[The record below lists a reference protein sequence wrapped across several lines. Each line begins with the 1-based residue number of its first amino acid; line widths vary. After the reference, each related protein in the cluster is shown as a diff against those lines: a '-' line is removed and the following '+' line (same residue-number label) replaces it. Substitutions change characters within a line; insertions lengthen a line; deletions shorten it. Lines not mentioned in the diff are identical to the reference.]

1 MRVGASRTAPDLTI
15 TAPLRSAL
23 APAAQPRPASPPRA
37 LLSARGSKRVP
48 IPCKSGVP
56 VQCSLTTRAY
66 LLDTYESAV
75 VLALE
80 NAERNSVREGLI
92 HLPIG
97 SSMIPLPEGERV
109 NVIISNPAQ
118 LPLPQMEREN
128 SPFYAGPEG
137 RSMIEA
143 IIKEAPNKL
152 APSGRLLMTHSSMAN
167 LPKSLGLFESVGL
180 QHRVLAK
187 HVIAFRSFIDRKWLD
202 SLGGEAAGL
211 YSVKDNIAYEAFY
224 VLEAQ

>member
-1 MRVGASRTAPDLTI
+1 
-15 TAPLRSAL
+15 
-23 APAAQPRPASPPRA
+23 
-37 LLSARGSKRVP
+37 
-48 IPCKSGVP
+48 
-56 VQCSLTTRAY
+56 
-66 LLDTYESAV
+66 
-75 VLALE
+75 LALE
-80 NAERNSVREGLI
+80 NAERNGVREGLI

-152 APSGRLLMTHSSMAN
+152 APSGRLLMTHNSMAN
-167 LPKSLGLFESVGL
+167 LSKSLHLFASVGM

-187 HVIAFRSFIDRKWLD
+187 RLIAFRSFINRKWLD
-202 SLGGEAAGL
+202 TLGGEVAGL
-211 YSVKDNIAYEAFY
+211 YSVKDDVAYEALY
-224 VLEAQ
+224 VLEAQLPD